1 MNKGFC
7 FLLLFLS
14 CFRALTVANADTSVQ
29 QYPLPIAELEKVVTD
44 WLGQRGFRID
54 RTAFDTGEKA
64 LLAQK
69 EHQTVRILLKPRSP
83 LATQIHSTWTQ
94 HGKPDTAPGEAL
106 NNHVQAYLNGEPR
119 SKAGGGREG
128 SGQVI
133 PTAVLAKL
141 ESVVC
146 LKATLEN
153 KDMQFSGFIIDTE
166 GLILST
172 AHDLKGLQQIT
183 VILYDGREFT
193 GNIIRTDPRRDLA
206 FIHIDA
212 TFATCISVAR
222 GRNLLGIGEWLYSVG
237 CPINLRGTV
246 YPGVVN
252 GPPRKADDLPL
263 WQVNMEIHPGSSGSP
278 VFDVEGNLVAV
289 VKGRYRGTDT
299 VGFLIPFETI
309 VEFAKDM

>member
-1 MNKGFC
+1 MNSRVC
-7 FLLLFLS
+7 FFLF
-14 CFRALTVANADTSVQ
+14 FLTCSLASPFAYADVSGRLH
-29 QYPLPIAELEKVVTD
+29 PLPIAELEKVVIS
-44 WLGQRGFRID
+44 WLDHHGFRTM
-54 RTAFDTGEKA
+54 RTTLDMGEKQ

-69 EHQTVRILLKPRSP
+69 ENQTGRILLKPHSP
-83 LATQIHSTWTQ
+83 LATEIFGTWTLQ
-94 HGKPDTAPGEAL
+94 DKPDMSSQKAL
-106 NNHVQAYLNGEPR
+106 NDHIMAYLNGGTCE
-119 SKAGGGREG
+119 AGDQREEAG
-128 SGQVI
+128 KVI
-133 PTAVLAKL
+133 PAAVLTKL

-146 LKATLEN
+146 LKAKLEKN
-153 KDMQFSGFIIDTE
+153 DIQFSGFIIDKE

-172 AHDLKGLQQIT
+172 AHDMKGLQEIT
-183 VILYDGREFT
+183 VVLYDGREFK
-193 GNIIRTDPRRDLA
+193 GDLIRIDPRRDLA
-206 FIHIDA
+206 FIDIDA
-212 TFATCISVAR
+212 TVTTYISVAQ

-246 YPGVVN
+246 YPGIVN

>member
-14 CFRALTVANADTSVQ
+14 CLRALTVANADTWVQ

-54 RTAFDTGEKA
+54 GTGFDTGEKE

-69 EHQTVRILLKPRSP
+69 EHQTARILLKPRSP

-94 HGKPDTAPGEAL
+94 NGKPDTTPHEAL
-106 NNHVQAYLNGEPR
+106 NKHVKAYLNGETHED
-119 SKAGGGREG
+119 AGRREEP
-128 SGQVI
+128 GQVI
-133 PTAVLAKL
+133 PNAVLAKL

-153 KDMQFSGFIIDTE
+153 NNIQFSGFIIDTE

-172 AHDLKGLQQIT
+172 AHDLKGLEQIT

-206 FIHIDA
+206 FIHVDT
-212 TFATCISVAR
+212 TFATCISVAQ

-289 VKGRYRGTDT
+289 VKGRFRGTDT